1 MKVLDGSLADSLSSR
16 FGQFSIQKTVESGNE
31 KVCSYNKRTFFSW
44 TVHCLRFRFSK
55 AYRQSVIDERQEIL
69 SALDRSWQGQ
79 TFSASDDSH
88 DSNENMRSANVMLS
102 SRRRF
107 NSRVSDLLRH
117 GTVSAETG
125 EPQATAAQQNLL
137 DALGKARRDDT
148 DRVLRPQDELGGNQA
163 VRREC
168 VVSPYVLQIVEEG
181 LETGHE
187 INAPVYLGP
196 DKNGELCKHFLTF
209 HTLTSDVKGA
219 AGENLFKWEA
229 VSGTFDPSKAYPT
242 IAPEELPGEGWC
254 LRVPSDR
261 SVKYAAKIADAVRGM
276 TPGRAVIFVDQKD
289 RAKEGDAEE
298 QHITKQFLAFMLEGL
313 GNALLAQNPETLRRD
328 ATSAETGEPQATAAQ
343 QNLLDALDEVGCDG
357 TDIVLRPQ
365 EELDDGQ
372 AMRHQCTAPPYVL
385 RIVEDSLETGYV
397 INAPAYLGPDKNGEL
412 CKHFLTFHTFTSDK
426 RGEVGEKLFKW
437 EDVSR
442 TFDPSKAYPTI
453 ALDDLPG
460 EGWHLRVPSDSS
472 IKYAAEIADAVRGKT
487 PGDAMIFV
495 NQKIQAKEGDAE
507 ERHIAHQFRAFLSV
521 GLGDTLLAQDSAI

>member
-1 MKVLDGSLADSLSSR
+1 
-16 FGQFSIQKTVESGNE
+16 
-31 KVCSYNKRTFFSW
+31 
-44 TVHCLRFRFSK
+44 
-55 AYRQSVIDERQEIL
+55 
-69 SALDRSWQGQ
+69 
-79 TFSASDDSH
+79 
-88 DSNENMRSANVMLS
+88 MLS

-242 IAPEELPGEGWC
+242 IAPDDLPGEGWC

-276 TPGRAVIFVDQKD
+276 TPGRAVILLTRKTGQKKVMLKNSILRSSFSPLCL
-289 RAKEGDAEE
+289 RAWG
-298 QHITKQFLAFMLEGL
+298 ML
-313 GNALLAQNPETLRRD
+313 
-328 ATSAETGEPQATAAQ
+328 
-343 QNLLDALDEVGCDG
+343 
-357 TDIVLRPQ
+357 
-365 EELDDGQ
+365 
-372 AMRHQCTAPPYVL
+372 Y
-385 RIVEDSLETGYV
+385 
-397 INAPAYLGPDKNGEL
+397 
-412 CKHFLTFHTFTSDK
+412 
-426 RGEVGEKLFKW
+426 
-437 EDVSR
+437 
-442 TFDPSKAYPTI
+442 
-453 ALDDLPG
+453 
-460 EGWHLRVPSDSS
+460 
-472 IKYAAEIADAVRGKT
+472 
-487 PGDAMIFV
+487 
-495 NQKIQAKEGDAE
+495 
-507 ERHIAHQFRAFLSV
+507 
-521 GLGDTLLAQDSAI
+521 